1 MPDEDVVHNGAD
13 VEVAV
18 SVPTSDEAKAAA
30 EEIGSRCKGAGLPFD
45 QTVGPFAGL
54 KVGVRSG
61 RDFRSVFLLSDDEI
75 ISFSKVAFEKWSFLS
90 GYEAICSYDE
100 GLIEAG
106 FQQSS
111 NFLPSSLILGRLFGT
126 STRMGEPVD
135 VSAIRLALASP
146 QGGFPHVEVSPA
158 SEIFQMLTR
167 FARRPRLTLKLG
179 GCAVAQHDKALS
191 LLQKVAGPIF
201 FQIDMLTEVPI
212 TVERERR
219 RHIGTRKVRKKVDLS
234 AALQY
239 PKTEFDDA
247 PLSLYW
253 YGRSASGMPLLQFL
267 AFYQVLEF
275 YFPIYSQSEA
285 QRKLKTILK
294 DPTFRGDRDSDVAK
308 LLSAI
313 QVSRSG
319 GYGDE
324 RSQLRATLLEC
335 VDSASLR
342 EFLES
347 EADRKEFYSGKNKY
361 LQCHKIPL
369 GNSNADLRADVA
381 ERLYEIR
388 CKIVHTKGDS
398 LSAEVEPVLPFS
410 KEAEQLSFDIDLVQ
424 YLARKVLIAGSRPF
438 QIGV

>member
-1 MPDEDVVHNGAD
+1 MKDAVDGSAD
-13 VEVAV
+13 LEPAKA
-18 SVPTSDEAKAAA
+18 VPTSDEAKAAA
-30 EEIGSRCKGAGLPFD
+30 KEIEARCKSAGLPFE
-45 QTVGPFAGL
+45 QMVGPFDGL
-54 KVGVRSG
+54 RVGIRSG
-61 RDFRSVFLLSDDEI
+61 RDFRSLFLLTDDDI
-75 ISFSKVAFEKWSFLS
+75 VSFSKIAFEKWLFLS
-90 GYEAICSYDE
+90 GYEAICSYEE
-100 GLIEAG
+100 GFIEAG

-111 NFLPSSLILGRLFGT
+111 NFLPSSLILRRLFGV
-126 STRMGEPVD
+126 TRTGEPLD
-135 VSAIRLALASP
+135 VSAVKIALPSP
-146 QGGFPHVEVSPA
+146 QNGFPNIEVSPA
-158 SEIFQMLTR
+158 SDIFQRLTR
-167 FARRPRLTLKLG
+167 FARRQRLTLKLS
-179 GCAVAQHDKALS
+179 GCGVAQHDKALS
-191 LLQKVAGPIF
+191 LLSKVAGPIF
-201 FQIDMLTEVPI
+201 FQIEMLTDVPI
-212 TVERERR
+212 TLERERR
-219 RHIGTRKVRKKVDLS
+219 RHMGARKVRKRVDLS
-234 AALQY
+234 ATLQY

-347 EADRKEFYSGKNKY
+347 EVDRKEFYSGKNKD

-369 GNSNADLRADVA
+369 GNSTADLRADVA

-398 LSAEVEPVLPFS
+398 QSADVEPVLPFS

-424 YLARKVLIAGSRPF
+424 YLARKVLIAGSRSF
-438 QIGV
+438 QINA